1 MSIHNMLD
9 GITSVLTS
17 DSNQTNSTL
26 VIGDMT
32 RWKSPGR
39 DLPDMVGLQ
48 FIDIHALDQGMI
60 NTQNPDIILSPLVS
74 DDFDAIEVASLLS
87 KLSYNGAYRALTD
100 EVPNPALIKA
110 EVRRHAPNLDFD
122 LVVLP
127 MHTSWT

>member
-1 MSIHNMLD
+1 
-9 GITSVLTS
+9 
-17 DSNQTNSTL
+17 
-26 VIGDMT
+26 MT
-32 RWKSPGR
+32 RWKSQGR
-39 DLPDMVGLQ
+39 DLTDMVGLQ